1 MVCVRH
7 RDGLD
12 DDIVVWVAGI
22 AESGQLLTV
31 VGNLNLNF
39 VTTSTQL
46 PIITNLANKP
56 RWASLMVNSILV
68 T

>member
-39 VTTSTQL
+39 VTTSTQRPSL
-46 PIITNLANKP
+46 TNLANKP